1 MRASWRRREFTFM
14 AFAFAIIGGVQLV
27 GGAYTT
33 GVFTLVL
40 AVVVALRAVGVIPS
54 SGLLRRRDG
63 LSVCPR
69 CGERKLAP
77 DLDHSGVRHCWGCGA
92 DISASS
98 ATDGS

>member
-1 MRASWRRREFTFM
+1 MWASCRREFTFM
-14 AFAFAIIGGVQLV
+14 AIAFAVIGGAQLV

-40 AVVVALRAVGVIPS
+40 AVVIALRPIGVIPS
-54 SGLLRRRDG
+54 SGLLRRGDE

-77 DLDHSGVRHCWGCGA
+77 DLDPCRVRHCWGCGT
-92 DISASS
+92 DVSASG
-98 ATDGS
+98 ATEGS